1 MNLEAH
7 IRNLY
12 NQFGDTRLVFHNYSY
27 AKSLVNE
34 AKRLIESNQIRDEKS
49 KEVLITAA
57 WFYAAGYLK
66 DYQNPSAKT
75 LQLVKE
81 YFSDQPLNG
90 EVLERVKD
98 ALKVAWG
105 EKNAQSIEELLLRDA
120 VNAIKLGDAATKNG
134 DLQRLEMELMSQAVY
149 TNEEWS
155 NFQLQQLLSLDFKT
169 AAAKEHWEPVLG
181 QRILQQKSQRDKIL
195 RKSSAVAKP
204 QRMSSSDD
212 AREAQ
217 RMIAT
222 FFRSNYRVHINLSA
236 IADNK
241 ANIMI
246 SVNAILVSVLISIL
260 SYRNLAEVNPFVMMP
275 AIVFLVSGLISLVC
289 AVLSARPRVTS
300 LNGEKKSVDDI
311 KKNLVFYGNFVNLDL
326 DTYEEGMNELY
337 KDPQLMLSNMTRD
350 MYHLGKVLDKK
361 YRFLSISYNVFML
374 GFIVTV
380 IMFLVGLF
388 LG

>member
-34 AKRLIESNQIRDEKS
+34 IQRLIDSNQIKDDKT
-49 KEVLITAA
+49 KEVLTTAA
-57 WFYAAGYLK
+57 WFYASGYLK

-75 LQLVKE
+75 LQLVE
-81 YFSDQPLNG
+81 DYFSDQPLNG
-90 EVLERVKD
+90 EVLGRVKD

-120 VNAIKLGDAATKNG
+120 VNAIKLGDAETKNG

-204 QRMSSSDD
+204 QRTSSSDD

-289 AVLSARPRVTS
+289 AVLSARPRVTA